1 MRIFEYGKIVEE
13 AAKRIDPNAT
23 SAQREALNFRHGHV
37 HIHNL
42 PIGVEWAKGDTR
54 TGVDKDGKSWSR
66 KMHAHYG
73 RVKRTLGKDGDPVD
87 VYIGDQPSSQI
98 VFVIS
103 QLDSE
108 GNLDEH
114 KCILGTTN
122 LAEAKKLYLSHYPD
136 GWENERLGEIR
147 MMVMPQFKKW
157 LKSNAPV
164 KNKSSKKA
172 FVFPELPPLT
182 SFVE

>member
-13 AAKRIDPNAT
+13 ASKKIDPDAT
-23 SAQREALNFRHGHV
+23 HAQREALNFRHGHI

-42 PIGVEWAKGDTR
+42 PLSIEWAKGSTR
-54 TGVDKDGKSWSR
+54 KGIGADGKEWSR
-66 KMHAHYG
+66 KMNSAYG
-73 RVKRTLGKDGDPVD
+73 RIRRTVGKDGDPVD

-103 QLDSE
+103 QLDAE

-136 GWENERLGEIR
+136 WWADQRLGEIR

-172 FVFPELPPLT
+172 FFPSELPTFPSFPE
-182 SFVE
+182 